1 MIQNNK
7 NVVIVTPAREFSP
20 CYVRSF
26 FNTVKYCSQNNIEL
40 SFLHESGAHVGQL
53 RDKLAFRVLTEHS
66 EYTHMFW
73 IDSDIE
79 WSVSDFCSLL
89 ESPHMI
95 TSGIY
100 VIRGDGSLSVVVKK
114 SPQQILEE
122 TANNLEASIFDYKFA
137 KMEDLNTNVKYI
149 NIDAAGF
156 GFVCFKQGVF
166 ENIHNPYFADV
177 EEEAVTSDGRVIKRI
192 VTSEDTAMFKRA
204 KDAGFDAVV
213 DTDVKVGHF
222 KSSVLV
228 P

>member
-1 MIQNNK
+1 MNQNNK

-40 SFLHESGAHVGQL
+40 NFLHESGAHVGQL
-53 RDKLAFRVLTEHS
+53 RDKLAFRALVEQP

-73 IDSDIE
+73 IDSDVE
-79 WSVSDFCSLL
+79 WSVSDFCLLL

-95 TSGIY
+95 TCGMY
-100 VIRGDGSLSVVVKK
+100 LIRGDGSLSIIIKRSTEEFLVKTINGK
-114 SPQQILEE
+114 ECLE
-122 TANNLEASIFDYKFA
+122 IDYKFA
-137 KMEDLNTNVKYI
+137 HKEDIEHKPRYI
-149 NIDAAGF
+149 NIEAAGF

-166 ENIHNPYFADV
+166 ENIYSPYFANV
-177 EEEAVTSDGRVIKRI
+177 EEETVMSDGKVMKRI

-213 DTDVKVGHF
+213 DSTVKVGHF
-222 KSSVLV
+222 KSSVWV

>member
-1 MIQNNK
+1 MNQNNK
-7 NVVIVTPAREFSP
+7 NVVIVTPAQEFSP

-26 FNTVKYCSQNNIEL
+26 FKTVKYCSQNNIEL

-53 RDKLAFRVLTEHS
+53 RDKLAFRALTEHPN
-66 EYTHMFW
+66 YTHMFW

-95 TSGIY
+95 TCGIY
-100 VIRGDGSLSVVVKK
+100 VIRNDGSLSIIVKK
-114 SPQQILEE
+114 SPQQVLEE
-122 TANNLEASIFDYKFA
+122 TISNSEALMVDYKFA
-137 KMEDLNTNVKYI
+137 KMEDLNTNARYV

-156 GFVCFKQGVF
+156 GFVCFKNGVF
-166 ENIHNPYFADV
+166 ENIHSPYFANV
-177 EEEAVTSDGRVIKRI
+177 EEETVTSDRRVIKTI
-192 VTSEDTAMFKRA
+192 ITSEDTAMFKRV

-213 DTDVKVGHF
+213 DSLVRVGHL

>member
-1 MIQNNK
+1 M
-7 NVVIVTPAREFSP
+7 
-20 CYVRSF
+20 
-26 FNTVKYCSQNNIEL
+26 
-40 SFLHESGAHVGQL
+40 
-53 RDKLAFRVLTEHS
+53 
-66 EYTHMFW
+66 
-73 IDSDIE
+73 
-79 WSVSDFCSLL
+79 
-89 ESPHMI
+89 
-95 TSGIY
+95 
-100 VIRGDGSLSVVVKK
+100 
-114 SPQQILEE
+114 EE
-122 TANNLEASIFDYKFA
+122 AASNSEASIFDYKFA
-137 KMEDLNTNVKYI
+137 KIEDLNTSVKYV

-166 ENIHNPYFADV
+166 ENIHNPYFADA

>member
-1 MIQNNK
+1 
-7 NVVIVTPAREFSP
+7 
-20 CYVRSF
+20 
-26 FNTVKYCSQNNIEL
+26 
-40 SFLHESGAHVGQL
+40 
-53 RDKLAFRVLTEHS
+53 
-66 EYTHMFW
+66 MFW

-79 WSVSDFCSLL
+79 WSVSDFCSLI
-89 ESPHMI
+89 ESPHTI

-122 TANNLEASIFDYKFA
+122 TANDSEASIFDYRFA
-137 KMEDLNTNVKYI
+137 KMEDFNTSVKYV

-166 ENIHNPYFADV
+166 ENIHNPYFADA
-177 EEEAVTSDGRVIKRI
+177 EEETITSDGRVMKRI

-213 DTDVKVGHF
+213 DTAVKVGHF
-222 KSSVLV
+222 KSSVLM